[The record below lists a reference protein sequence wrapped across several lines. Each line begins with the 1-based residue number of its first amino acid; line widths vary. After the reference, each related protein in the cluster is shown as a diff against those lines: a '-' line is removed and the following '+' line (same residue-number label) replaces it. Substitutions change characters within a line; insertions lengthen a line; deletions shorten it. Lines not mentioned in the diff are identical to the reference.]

1 MTTENRSRPAAAAR
15 PSLSTEINV
24 ATRLLHTNLNRLIT
38 ARLPLALPPHAA
50 SPRLYAF
57 GLLHFSHVYL
67 TFESAWHD
75 ITHPPTALNNPAL
88 SSLLEDP
95 WISVSQPPPTSDT
108 STAPSAGASST
119 ATPSSPTT
127 PTDPALLAFL
137 TTLLPPGLLRSRR
150 LRRDLAALLALRPME
165 LDVHL
170 ATGYPGP
177 RVAAYTAHIRR
188 AVRARPHVLVAYAWV
203 MYMAIFA
210 GGRWIRAQLAS
221 AGPEFWEG
229 ENENNKGKGV
239 RGVSF
244 EEIGKRGL
252 SFFAFDGDMD
262 GEDVKSAFKARLE
275 EAEALLTEQ
284 QRREV
289 VEEARAIFEWSIA
302 LVEELDELLDTPDAL
317 HVEVGAGRGAPRDE
331 KEMSEKGGV
340 LPAPV
345 PAPRQKTD
353 WVRQG
358 GSIAGALVVLGG
370 VCWWTAC
377 FLGVAMREGWHEGWT
392 DI

>member
-1 MTTENRSRPAAAAR
+1 MTTENHSRPAASAR
-15 PSLSTEINV
+15 PSLSTEINIG
-24 ATRLLHTNLNRLIT
+24 TRSLHTNLNRLIT
-38 ARLPLALPPHAA
+38 ARLPLALPPHAN

-75 ITHPPTALNNPAL
+75 LTHPPTALNNPAL

-95 WISVSQPPPTSDT
+95 WISVSQPPPSTSSDT
-108 STAPSAGASST
+108 TSTT
-119 ATPSSPTT
+119 ATPPT
-127 PTDPALLAFL
+127 PTPAADPTLLAFL
-137 TTLLPPGLLRSRR
+137 ANLLPPGLPRSKR
-150 LRRDLAALLALRPME
+150 LRRDLAALLGLRPME

-188 AVRARPHVLVAYAWV
+188 AVQARPHVLVAYAWV

-221 AGPEFWEG
+221 AGPEFWEHGGG
-229 ENENNKGKGV
+229 EGRKGGV
-239 RGVSF
+239 KEVSF
-244 EEIGKRGL
+244 EELGRRGL
-252 SFFAFDGDMD
+252 GFFSFDGERD
-262 GEDVKSAFKARLE
+262 GEDVKAAFKARLE
-275 EAEALLTEQ
+275 EAEGVLSEA

-289 VEEARAIFEWSIA
+289 VEEAQTIFEWSIG
-302 LVEELDELLDTPDAL
+302 LVEELDGLLDTPDAL
-317 HVEVGAGRGAPRDE
+317 LAPVGAAEKKEKKDGA
-331 KEMSEKGGV
+331 V
-340 LPAPV
+340 LPPPV
-345 PAPRQKTD
+345 PASRYRAD

-370 VCWWTAC
+370 VYWWAAC
-377 FLGVAMREGWHEGWT
+377 FLGTALREGWHEGWAG
-392 DI
+392 I